1 VSALTIYVAGA
12 SADREAIAGYLV
24 QLRAA
29 GWHVTYDWTT
39 DPGWTD
45 PTHPRL
51 TSAMADV
58 SGVARARVFWY
69 VAPEAKSEGSH
80 FELGLAWMA
89 RELSAR
95 AERRIIA
102 SGPVDTLGRIFPAL
116 ADVIFSH
123 HADALECLIDEA
135 QNAQADTPR
144 AYSPFPSEPG

>member
-1 VSALTIYVAGA
+1 MSALTIYVAGG
-12 SADREAIAGYLV
+12 SAERDAIAGYLV

-58 SGVARARVFWY
+58 SGIARARVLWY
-69 VAPEAKSEGSH
+69 VAPASKSEGSH

-89 RELSAR
+89 RDAAEHR
-95 AERRIIA
+95 ERRIYA
-102 SGPVDTLGRIFPAL
+102 SGPVDALGRVFPTL

-123 HADALECLIDEA
+123 HADALECLLDEA
-135 QNAQADTPR
+135 QNAQAAARTEAR
-144 AYSPFPSEPG
+144 

>member
-1 VSALTIYVAGA
+1 MSALTIYVAGG
-12 SADREAIAGYLV
+12 SAERDAIAGYLV

-29 GWHVTYDWTT
+29 GWHVTYDW
-39 DPGWTD
+39 PAEPEAMRGS
-45 PTHPRL
+45 HEA
-51 TSAMADV
+51 AMADV

-69 VAPEAKSEGSH
+69 VAPASKSEGSH

-89 RELSAR
+89 REMAASGAGG
-95 AERRIIA
+95 ERRIYA

-135 QNAQADTPR
+135 QNAQAAARTEARRCPP
-144 AYSPFPSEPG
+144 A

>member
-1 VSALTIYVAGA
+1 MSALTIYVAGA
-12 SADREAIAGYLV
+12 SADREAIAGYMA

-29 GWHVTYDWTT
+29 GWHVTYDW
-39 DPGWTD
+39 PAEPEAMRGS
-45 PTHPRL
+45 HEA
-51 TSAMADV
+51 AMADV

-95 AERRIIA
+95 AERRIYA
-102 SGPVDTLGRIFPAL
+102 SGPVDHLGRVFPTL